1 MKRTCLLAA
10 LCMIGLLMLPQ
21 TGSAKMVLM
30 SDDQLS
36 EVIGQAGF
44 AEDTTASFNTHMDNM
59 PVMGGIFN
67 YSDVTMQ
74 GSVVTRNSTPPNTNM
89 VNQFTNAG
97 IPGFGMM
104 GLGLMGLGSM
114 GLGTH
119 VVDMTINIDKLT
131 IGAIRV
137 GNDTTGPSLG
147 DFALYGLHADI
158 KGTVSVT
165 VH

>member
-1 MKRTCLLAA
+1 MKRTCLLAT
-10 LCMIGLLMLPQ
+10 LCLIGMLMLPQ

-44 AEDTTASFNTHMDNM
+44 AEDITTTFNTHIDNM
-59 PVMGGIFN
+59 SVMGGIFN

-74 GSVVTRNSTPPNTNM
+74 GSVVTRNSTSPNTNM
-89 VNQFTNAG
+89 VNQLTNAG

-114 GLGTH
+114 GLGTQ
-119 VVDMTINIDKLT
+119 VVDMTININQLT
-131 IGAIRV
+131 IGAIRI

-147 DFALYGLHADI
+147 SFALYGLHADI
-158 KGTVSVT
+158 SGTVTVT